1 MGFLK
6 ISVLQLVS
14 SLSDFLFYFSLQ
26 KNNNNKSFLF
36 RHSNISYLRNRKL
49 TLGCYLN
56 INPKNWKLK
65 TKFSI
70 FIFKKWIFTVILF
83 FNIQNLTWKLD
94 TVLNWKLGWKSI
106 FNEKMLWKIDWTKY
120 TRTVCRRVWNVHL
133 IFNWVFLIEKWILTL
148 FLIQFNF

>member
-36 RHSNISYLRNRKL
+36 RHSSISYLRNRKL

-70 FIFKKWIFTVILF
+70 FIFKKWIFTIILF

-94 TVLNWKLGWKSI
+94 SFELKIGVKINFQWKNAMENWLDEIYTYGPSSMYKTFIWFSIEFFDWKMNFDPI
-106 FNEKMLWKIDWTKY
+106 FNSI
-120 TRTVCRRVWNVHL
+120 
-133 IFNWVFLIEKWILTL
+133 
-148 FLIQFNF
+148 